1 MEREDR
7 PHAPLSGRLWLGA
20 PVAMV
25 LATCVSAQASAADEI
40 VPAAMQ
46 PSADLGCVV
55 RGEASHARK
64 ALAHQAAH
72 AIQVVDRIACNNA
85 FEASILGCVP
95 AAEPAWQCILLAKYR
110 RIDPAASNHQTS
122 AP

>member
-7 PHAPLSGRLWLGA
+7 PHAPSAGRLWLGA

-25 LATCVSAQASAADEI
+25 LATCVSAQASSAEEI

-46 PSADLGCVV
+46 PAADLGCVV
-55 RGEASHARK
+55 RGEAVQARK
-64 ALAHQAAH
+64 ALAHQATYT
-72 AIQVVDRIACNNA
+72 IQVVDRIACNNA
-85 FEASILGCVP
+85 FEASVLGCAQ
-95 AAEPAWQCILLAKYR
+95 AALPSSSNKSLALYR
-110 RIDPAASNHQTS
+110 FIDPTSSNHQTS

>member
-7 PHAPLSGRLWLGA
+7 PHAPLAGRLWLGA

-25 LATCVSAQASAADEI
+25 LATCVSAQASAAEEI

-55 RGEASHARK
+55 RGEACQARK

-72 AIQVVDRIACNNA
+72 AIHVVDRIACNNA
-85 FEASILGCVP
+85 FEAAVLGCGQ
-95 AAEPAWQCILLAKYR
+95 AAVNAGPRLALALYR
-110 RIDPAASNHQTS
+110 FIDPAASNHPTS

>member
-7 PHAPLSGRLWLGA
+7 LHAPLSGRLWLGA

-25 LATCVSAQASAADEI
+25 LATCVSAQASAAQEI
-40 VPAAMQ
+40 VPAAIQ

-55 RGEASHARK
+55 RGEAGQARK

-85 FEASILGCVP
+85 FEASILGCVLTV
-95 AAEPAWQCILLAKYR
+95 EPALPNFSYALYAFL
-110 RIDPAASNHQTS
+110 DPAASNHPTS